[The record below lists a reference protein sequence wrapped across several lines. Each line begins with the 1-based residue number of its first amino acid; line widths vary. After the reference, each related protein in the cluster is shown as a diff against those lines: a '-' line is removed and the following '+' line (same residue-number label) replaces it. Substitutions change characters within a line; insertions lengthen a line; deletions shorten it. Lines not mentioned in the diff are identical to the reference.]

1 MEKALE
7 GSSEVQP
14 QREAEKGGG
23 GGVESDGE
31 DGNEDVDVKVKVIEW
46 EEFQDSLAH
55 LFGLAAHLTKERV
68 KREALSHQL
77 ETALE
82 ARILFFISHYWF
94 SCRLLDIVVLVLAY
108 LFPSNRNPWIC
119 YVKGLFATCS
129 CGTTTAAS
137 SDIGTVFDQNKKV

>member
-14 QREAEKGGG
+14 QREGEKGG

-68 KREALSHQL
+68 KREALSQQL

-82 ARILFFISHYWF
+82 ARILFFISHYLF
-94 SCRLLDIVVLVLAY
+94 SCLLVFVVLVLT
-108 LFPSNRNPWIC
+108 LFVPQ
-119 YVKGLFATCS
+119 
-129 CGTTTAAS
+129 AS
-137 SDIGTVFDQNKKV
+137 GILGFVM

>member
-14 QREAEKGGG
+14 HREGEKVG

-68 KREALSHQL
+68 KREALSQQL

-94 SCRLLDIVVLVLAY
+94 SCRLLVFVVLVLTY
-108 LFPSNRNPWIC
+108 LFLKQAESLDLLC
-119 YVKGLFATCS
+119 KGIFCNMPMWNNNS
-129 CGTTTAAS
+129 RK
-137 SDIGTVFDQNKKV
+137 F

>member
-7 GSSEVQP
+7 GSPEVQP
-14 QREAEKGGG
+14 HREGEKGG

-68 KREALSHQL
+68 KREALSQQL
-77 ETALE
+77 ESALE

-94 SCRLLDIVVLVLAY
+94 SCRLLVLVVLVL
-108 LFPSNRNPWIC
+108 PICSSSKRNPCIC
-119 YVKGLFATCS
+119 YVNGLFATCP
-129 CGTTTAAS
+129 CRTTTAAS